1 MKLRNGKTFKDDEPE
16 DEYDWGYGINPET
29 GKCECLDCTRI
40 VGCVFHASQDERKKK
55 AETKARTQVLYEAT
69 THAIEKTMTLE
80 KNQAPDSGYEF
91 IDLYL
96 LCYRAYYSRNYERTY
111 REVYEKI
118 GKTYWNRLMRKKPED
133 RGFICELCENG
144 RIW

>member
-1 MKLRNGKTFKDDEPE
+1 
-16 DEYDWGYGINPET
+16 
-29 GKCECLDCTRI
+29 
-40 VGCVFHASQDERKKK
+40 
-55 AETKARTQVLYEAT
+55 
-69 THAIEKTMTLE
+69 MTLE